1 MKPSNVMVLY
11 LNSDRTFSGEMK
23 KLILLKSK
31 CDKYRVD
38 SDTFDT
44 FDYLSTTMEAVDFDP
59 CAAP

>member
-1 MKPSNVMVLY
+1 MVLY
-11 LNSDRTFSGEMK
+11 LNGDRTFSGEMEK
-23 KLILLKSK
+23 IILLKSK

-38 SDTFDT
+38 SDTFDS